1 MSCGN
6 IVETINQ
13 YKEVV
18 MSKVYEVLA
27 YRNSNPVEFRKH
39 VINALC
45 FEEAV
50 GRAYAWRTRQGIF
63 HEWHIT
69 SVSLSEDN

>member
-1 MSCGN
+1 
-6 IVETINQ
+6 
-13 YKEVV
+13 

-27 YRNSNPVEFRKH
+27 YKNSDPADVRKH
-39 VINALC
+39 TIDALC

-50 GRAYAWRTRQGIF
+50 GRAYVWRTQQGIF

-69 SVSLSEDN
+69 SISLTDERGE